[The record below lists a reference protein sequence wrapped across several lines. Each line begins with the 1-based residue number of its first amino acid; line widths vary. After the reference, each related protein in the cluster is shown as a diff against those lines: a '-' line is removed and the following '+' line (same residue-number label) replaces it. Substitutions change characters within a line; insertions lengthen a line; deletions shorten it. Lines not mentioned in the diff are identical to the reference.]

1 MRKKIFVVSGT
12 SRVDDRRN
20 FVSRCP
26 QQMSLEMRGF
36 CLLYGVLRLDENTEP
51 ICGTICIERHDH
63 ADTALHAEVA
73 ASGLE

>member
-1 MRKKIFVVSGT
+1 
-12 SRVDDRRN
+12 
-20 FVSRCP
+20 
-26 QQMSLEMRGF
+26 MSLEMRGF